1 MGRAP
6 CCEKVGLKKGRWT
19 AQEDE
24 ILANYIQANGEGS
37 WRTLPKNAGHIWCFE
52 GLLRCGKS
60 CRLRWINYLREDL
73 KRGNITSEEEETI
86 FKLQSVLGNRWSL
99 IAGHLPGRTDNEIK
113 NYWNSHLSR
122 KLYSFT
128 KPTNESPFST
138 VINMGATP
146 KRRGGR
152 GRIKRSA
159 IKHKNTASNI
169 VGMSQQSGTIG
180 ADEMLEPTA
189 KEKARVPGSTF
200 ERQVEKSPI
209 MGIGPWAPQQQ
220 GEDKSHDNTM
230 MILSHCGPNKESAN
244 SNGGVV
250 LCPSQKRENEVL
262 GPYELVD
269 GDIMQLGYVIESGI
283 KDDTSGNVIHK
294 EERENG
300 IMGIISEEE
309 ERVNNNNGALGIEK
323 ETTSE
328 EKECSVIS
336 SNIVDGEWN
345 TCFSSINSSFDYDQ
359 FDWDWVGG
367 VECHNRWELWDEGDQ
382 MLTRLWGTGNG
393 GY

>member
-1 MGRAP
+1 
-6 CCEKVGLKKGRWT
+6 
-19 AQEDE
+19 
-24 ILANYIQANGEGS
+24 
-37 WRTLPKNAGHIWCFE
+37 
-52 GLLRCGKS
+52 
-60 CRLRWINYLREDL
+60 
-73 KRGNITSEEEETI
+73 
-86 FKLQSVLGNRWSL
+86 
-99 IAGHLPGRTDNEIK
+99 
-113 NYWNSHLSR
+113 
-122 KLYSFT
+122 
-128 KPTNESPFST
+128 
-138 VINMGATP
+138 MGATP

-152 GRIKRSA
+152 GRIKRST
-159 IKHKNTASNI
+159 IKHKNTPSNI

-220 GEDKSHDNTM
+220 GEDNTM

-244 SNGGVV
+244 SNSGVV
-250 LCPSQKRENEVL
+250 VCPSQKRENEVL

-269 GDIMQLGYVIESGI
+269 GEIMQLGYVIESGI

-345 TCFSSINSSFDYDQ
+345 TCFSSINSSFDYEQ

>member
-1 MGRAP
+1 
-6 CCEKVGLKKGRWT
+6 
-19 AQEDE
+19 
-24 ILANYIQANGEGS
+24 
-37 WRTLPKNAGHIWCFE
+37 
-52 GLLRCGKS
+52 
-60 CRLRWINYLREDL
+60 
-73 KRGNITSEEEETI
+73 
-86 FKLQSVLGNRWSL
+86 L

-128 KPTNESPFST
+128 KPTNESLSST

-152 GRIKRSA
+152 GRIKRST

-220 GEDKSHDNTM
+220 GEDNTM

-244 SNGGVV
+244 SNSGVV

-262 GPYELVD
+262 GPYEWVD
-269 GDIMQLGYVIESGI
+269 GEIMQLGYVIESGIKDDTSGNVIHKEEIMQLGYVIESGI

-300 IMGIISEEE
+300 IMGIISEEEE

-345 TCFSSINSSFDYDQ
+345 TCFSSINSSFDYEQ